1 MGKRLTI
8 TWGDNVIYDKVPEQ
22 FRWSESGDTIKIEA
36 GSLPVNPLN
45 QIAQAIGNQRKQL
58 PQ

>member
-1 MGKRLTI
+1 MTNRLVI

-22 FRWSESGDTIKIEA
+22 FRLSESGDTIKIEA
-36 GSLPVNPLN
+36 GPLPVNPLS

-58 PQ
+58 P